1 MSKYIPYLIIMAG
14 VTYAIRML
22 PITLCQKEL
31 KNPFIKS
38 FLFYMPYAVLG
49 SMTFPA
55 VFMATG
61 NVVSSTVGCLFAFY
75 FAWKEKSLITVAIVA
90 CVGAYITSLFLT
102 LL

>member
-1 MSKYIPYLIIMAG
+1 MNKYIPYLLIMAG
-14 VTYAIRML
+14 VTYLIRML

-61 NVVSSTVGCLFAFY
+61 NIVSSSVGCIFGLY
-75 FAWKEKSLITVAIVA
+75 FAWKEKSLLTVAIWA
-90 CVGAYITSLFLT
+90 CVGAYITQSILFFL
-102 LL
+102 